1 MEVDGP
7 LVTIHEVA
15 EVAAAELVVTPAEE
29 RRRWLALYVL
39 CVGMLMI
46 VLDATIVNVA
56 LPTIQDDLG
65 FSQNDLAWVVNA
77 YLIAFGGLLLLSG
90 RIGDLI
96 GQRRI
101 FLIGL
106 GVFTGASLL
115 CALAQSQGVLI
126 GARFVQGVGG
136 ALTSAVILGMIVTMF
151 PEPREQAKAIGAY
164 TFVAVAGGSI
174 GLLLGGVLTETI
186 NWHWIF
192 FVNIPIGVATALA
205 AIRLV
210 DDREGLGLAAGAD
223 LPGAVL
229 LTGGLML
236 FVYTILGVAE
246 EGWGSG
252 QTLLLGAISIGLLI
266 AFVARQA
273 RVANPLMP
281 LRLFRS
287 RQVSGAN
294 LVQALMVVGLFG
306 MFFLGALYM
315 QQILGYDALQVG
327 LAYLPLTIVMGTMSF
342 RFTGELNL
350 KYGPEATLIPAM
362 VFIAAGLVWLARTP
376 IDANYVV
383 DLLPSMILL
392 GLGTGL
398 GFPSLMTLA
407 MSGATES
414 DAGLASGLVN
424 TSVQV
429 GGAIGLAIL
438 ATFATDRTESLVA
451 DGEPAAEALNSG
463 YHLAYLIGAGLVIVA
478 IVIAFTALR
487 ARIPAL
493 APEPVPEPV
502 VEPVP
507 AGVGEPAPAVVAA
520 TAERPAFTA
529 RPLPAS
535 VTNPCEEAGVGVTI
549 GCGGAAGTPPEVS
562 P

>member
-1 MEVDGP
+1 MKD
-7 LVTIHEVA
+7 LV
-15 EVAAAELVVTPAEE
+15 LPAMATDE

-56 LPTIQDDLG
+56 LPTIQENLG
-65 FSQNDLAWVVNA
+65 FSQNDLAWVVNG

-164 TFVAVAGGSI
+164 TFVAVAGGSL

-192 FVNIPIGVATALA
+192 FVNIPIGVVTALA

-210 DDREGLGLAAGAD
+210 PDRKGIGLAGGAD

-246 EGWGSG
+246 KGWGSS

-273 RVANPLMP
+273 RVANPLLP

-294 LVQALMVVGLFG
+294 LVQALMVVGMFG

-315 QQILGYDALQVG
+315 QRILGYDALQVG

-342 RFTGELNL
+342 RFTGQLNL
-350 KYGPEATLIPAM
+350 KYGPEATLVPAM
-362 VFIAAGLVWLARTP
+362 IFIVAGLLWLARAPT
-376 IDANYVV
+376 DANYVF
-383 DLLPSMILL
+383 DLLPSMILI
-392 GLGTGL
+392 GLGAGL

-407 MSGATES
+407 MSGTTES
-414 DAGLASGLVN
+414 DSGLASGLVN

-438 ATFATDRTESLVA
+438 ATFATERTEGLLA
-451 DGEPAAEALNSG
+451 DGEPAAKALNSG
-463 YHLAYLIGAGLVIVA
+463 YHLAYLIGAGLVLVA
-478 IVIAFTALR
+478 IAIAFTTLR
-487 ARIPAL
+487 ARTREL
-493 APEPVPEPV
+493 APEAVPEPV
-502 VEPVP
+502 VESVP
-507 AGVGEPAPAVVAA
+507 AGIGEPAPAVVAA

-535 VTNPCEEAGVGVTI
+535 LANPCEEAGMGVTI
-549 GCGGAAGTPPEVS
+549 GCGGCAGSAP
-562 P
+562 